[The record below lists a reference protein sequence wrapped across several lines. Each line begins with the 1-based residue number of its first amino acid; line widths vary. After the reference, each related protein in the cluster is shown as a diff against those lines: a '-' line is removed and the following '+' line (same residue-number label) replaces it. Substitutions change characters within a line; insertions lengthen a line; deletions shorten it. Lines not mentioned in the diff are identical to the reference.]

1 MLFSG
6 IQDSEWQ
13 SLGDCLMRLYLSG
26 WNATTG
32 EREQAVIDH
41 GYIRYR
47 CFSFAN
53 LVKLPGLPYCSKN
66 TIGAYNACVSSGVGI
81 MHDSGVVSWRTHMNT
96 LAKQGKTKQLAEMLT
111 EQEFIQSYVDRVKAE
126 SHNWDDAPQNKSRF
140 YMTIDLARVSSD
152 IFRRHEA
159 LEALG
164 IRPIPVLHGDDN
176 VEKYIGKYADRGY
189 KLIALATAK
198 VLRNSRSQ
206 FRAYLEA
213 CFNAGAK
220 YGVEF
225 HGLGITSPSRMIEL
239 PWFSTDSSSWSRV
252 AGYGGIMMYDDRRQ
266 RLDTFHIS
274 DQVSAGKGHEMKL
287 NSRMMAFVKEYVEH
301 KGYDFHALQTD
312 FVQRHCFNSRSMD
325 ELTQAATKL
334 HGSKEG
340 SFNLLFS

>member
-1 MLFSG
+1 
-6 IQDSEWQ
+6 
-13 SLGDCLMRLYLSG
+13 MRLYLSG
-26 WNATTG
+26 WQATNA
-32 EREQAVIDH
+32 EREQKVIEH
-41 GYIRYR
+41 GYLRYR
-47 CFSFAN
+47 CFSHAN
-53 LVKLPGLPYCSKN
+53 IQKLKGLPYHSKN
-66 TIGAYNACVSSGVGI
+66 TVGAYNACIKGGVGI
-81 MHDSGVVSWRTHMNT
+81 MYDSGVVSWRTHMNT

-111 EQEFIQSYVDRVKAE
+111 EQEFREQYVETVKSQSQ
-126 SHNWDDAPQNKSRF
+126 NWDDIPQNKSAM

-152 IFRRHEA
+152 IFKRHES
-159 LEALG
+159 LEAMG

-176 VEKYIGKYADRGY
+176 VADYIHKYADRGY

-206 FRAYLEA
+206 FREYLAA

-225 HGLGITSPSRMIEL
+225 HGLGITSPSRMIEM

-252 AGYGGIMMYDDRRQ
+252 AGFGGIMMYDDRRQ

-274 DQVSAGKGHEMKL
+274 DQVSNGKGSEMKL

-301 KGYDFHALQTD
+301 KGYDFHELQTD
-312 FVQRHCFNSRSMD
+312 FVLRHCFNSRSMD
-325 ELTQAATKL
+325 EMTQAATKL

-340 SFNLLFS
+340 NFQLLFS